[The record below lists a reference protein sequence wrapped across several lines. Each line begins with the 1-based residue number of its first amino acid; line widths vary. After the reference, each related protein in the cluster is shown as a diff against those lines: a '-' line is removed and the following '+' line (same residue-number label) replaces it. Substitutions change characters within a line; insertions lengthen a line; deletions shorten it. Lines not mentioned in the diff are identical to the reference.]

1 MKFNP
6 KISRRDF
13 IVGSA
18 AVGGGLMLGLQIPFG
33 GPTVVRAADGSP
45 EINAW
50 VVIRPD
56 DTVVI
61 RVARSEM
68 GQGTITGL
76 AQLVAEELE
85 ADWSKVTTEYP
96 TPGQSVQRQ
105 RVWGDFSTGGSRGI
119 RTSHEYVRQG
129 GAAARTML
137 VQAAA
142 NQWGVPVAEC
152 TAANSVITHTPSGR
166 KLSYGRVA
174 EAAARLTPPNPKEL
188 KLKDPKTW
196 KIAGKPLKRLDTID
210 KVTGKQVY
218 GFDLKL
224 PGMLNAAIKECPVF
238 GGKVKSF
245 DAAKV
250 ASLKGVKKVVQVGDT
265 AVAVVAD
272 TWWQAKTALDALPI
286 VWDEGPN
293 AKVSSATIAG
303 ILKAGLDADQA
314 YVGNQNGDA
323 KAALAG
329 AAKKI
334 EAVYAYPYQN
344 HVCMEPMNATAR
356 YTPDK
361 CEVWVPTQDGEASF
375 AALLTASGLPAE
387 KCDVYKINLGG
398 GFGRR
403 GAFQDYVTQA
413 VLIAKQMPG
422 TPVKLLWSREEDM
435 RQGRFH
441 PVMQCKLVGGFDANN
456 NLTGLHMRLSGQ
468 SILAAVR
475 PQIVEQQKGRDPLSF
490 QGVADSGEHAFGY
503 TIPNLMIDHAMRN
516 THVPPGFWRGVN
528 INQNAIFFECFMDE
542 LAHAAG
548 QDALEFRRKL
558 MAKHPR
564 NLGVLNAVAERIGWG
579 KPAAPGVH
587 RGLAQ
592 MMAFNSFVA
601 AACEISVDGG
611 NKVKIHRIVAATDC
625 GYAVNPAQIER
636 QVSGSFVYGLS
647 ALFMQECTVKDGRI
661 AEENF
666 NSYDS
671 MRIAQMPKVESI
683 IMPTGGSFWGGIG
696 EPTICVAAPA
706 VLNAYFN
713 ATGKRI
719 RSVPLKNHGIQLV

>member
-1 MKFNP
+1 MP
-6 KISRRDF
+6 RISRRSF
-13 IVGSA
+13 IVGTA
-18 AVGGGLMLGLQIPFG
+18 AVGGGLVLGLRLPFG
-33 GPTVVRAADGSP
+33 PEVVRAQDGSP

-56 DTVVI
+56 DTVVV

-85 ADWSKVTTEYP
+85 CNWSKVVYEYP
-96 TPGQSVQRQ
+96 TPGQNLKRK

-129 GAAARTML
+129 GAAARMML

-142 NQWGVPVAEC
+142 KQWGVPASEC
-152 TAANSVITHTPSGR
+152 RAANSVITHQPSGR
-166 KLSYGRVA
+166 TVTYGRVA
-174 EAAARLTPPNPKEL
+174 EAAAKLPAPDPKSIQ
-188 KLKDPKTW
+188 LKDPKDW
-196 KIAGKPLKRLDTID
+196 KLAGKSVKRLDTID
-210 KVTGKQVY
+210 KLTGKQVY

-224 PGMLNAAIKECPVF
+224 PGMLNAAIIESPVF

-245 DAAKV
+245 DAAK
-250 ASLKGVKKVVQVGDT
+250 ATGMKGVKKVVQVGDT

-272 TWWQAKTALDALPI
+272 TWWHAKSALDALPI
-286 VWDEGPN
+286 VWDEGGN
-293 AKVSSATIAG
+293 AKVSSESIAA
-303 ILKAGLDADQA
+303 ILKAGLDAEQA
-314 YVGNQNGDA
+314 FVGNQNGDA

-329 AAKKI
+329 AAKRI

-356 YTPDK
+356 YTPEK
-361 CEVWVPTQDGEASF
+361 CEVWVPTQDGESSF
-375 AALLTASGLPAE
+375 AALLSASGLPAD
-387 KCDVYKINLGG
+387 KCEVYKINLGG

-413 VLIAKQMPG
+413 VRIAKELPG

-441 PVMQCKLVGGFDANN
+441 PVMQCKLTGGLDASG
-456 NLTGLHMRLSGQ
+456 NLTGLHVRLSGQ

-475 PQIVEQQKGRDPLSF
+475 PAIVEKEKGRDPLTF
-490 QGVADSGEHAFGY
+490 QGLATSGEHAFGY
-503 TIPNLMIDHAMRN
+503 SVPNLLIDHAMRN
-516 THVPPGFWRGVN
+516 PHVPPGFWRGVN
-528 INQNAIFFECFMDE
+528 INQNAIFMECFMDE
-542 LAHAAG
+542 LAEAAG

-558 MAKHPR
+558 MASYPR

-579 KPAAPGVH
+579 KPAPRGVY

-592 MMAFNSFVA
+592 MKAFNSYVA
-601 AACEISVDGG
+601 AAAEVSVEGG
-611 NKVKIHRIVAATDC
+611 NKLKVHRIVGATDC
-625 GYAVNPAQIER
+625 GYAVNPAQIDR
-636 QVSGSFVYGLS
+636 QVAGSFVYGLS
-647 ALFMQECTVKDGRI
+647 ALYWQECTVKNGRI
-661 AEENF
+661 VEENF
-666 NSYDS
+666 NTYDS
-671 MRIAQMPKVESI
+671 MRIRHMPKVESI
-683 IMPTGGSFWGGIG
+683 IMPTGGEIWGGIG

-706 VLNAYFN
+706 VLNALYR

-719 RSVPLKNHGIQLV
+719 RSVPLKNHGIELV

>member
-1 MKFNP
+1 MISMP
-6 KISRRDF
+6 KINRRTF
-13 IVGSA
+13 IVSSA
-18 AVGGGLMLGLQIPFG
+18 AIGGGLALGLRLPFG
-33 GPTVVRAADGSP
+33 PEVVRAADGSP

-56 DTVVI
+56 DTVVV

-85 ADWSKVTTEYP
+85 CNWSKVVYEYP
-96 TPGQSVQRQ
+96 TPGQNVARK

-129 GAAARTML
+129 GAAARMML

-142 NQWGVPVAEC
+142 NQWKVPAAEC
-152 TAANSVITHTPSGR
+152 SAANSVITHKASGR
-166 KLSYGRVA
+166 KTTYGKVA
-174 EAAARLTPPNPKEL
+174 EAAAKLEPPKDV
-188 KLKDPKTW
+188 KLKDPKDW
-196 KIAGKPLKRLDTID
+196 KIAGKPVKRLDTLD

-224 PGMLNAAIKECPVF
+224 PGMLNAAIMESPVF

-250 ASLKGVKKVVQVGDT
+250 SGMKGVKKVLQVGDT

-272 TWWQAKTALDALPI
+272 TWWHAKTALDALTI

-293 AKVSSATIAG
+293 AKVSSASIAEV
-303 ILKAGLDADQA
+303 LKAGLGAEQA
-314 YVGNQNGDA
+314 FVGNQSGDA

-334 EAVYAYPYQN
+334 EAVYSYPYQN

-356 YTPDK
+356 YTSDK
-361 CEVWVPTQDGEASF
+361 CEVWVPTQDGESSF
-375 AALLTASGLPAE
+375 AALLSASGLPAD
-387 KCDVYKINLGG
+387 KCEVYKINLGG

-413 VLIAKQMPG
+413 VRIAKEMPG

-441 PVMQCKLVGGFDANN
+441 PVMQCKLTGGFDASN

-468 SILAAVR
+468 SILASVR
-475 PQIVEQQKGRDPLSF
+475 PAIVEKDKGRDALSF
-490 QGVADSGEHAFGY
+490 QGVFETGEHSFGY
-503 TIPNLMIDHAMRN
+503 TIPNLLIDHAMRN
-516 THVPPGFWRGVN
+516 PHVPPGFWRGVN

-542 LAHAAG
+542 LAQAAG
-548 QDALEFRRKL
+548 QDPLEFRRKF
-558 MAKHPR
+558 MAGHPR

-579 KPAAPGVH
+579 KPAPKGRF

-592 MMAFNSFVA
+592 MKAFNSFVA
-601 AACEISVDGG
+601 AAAEISVEGG
-611 NKVKIHRIVAATDC
+611 NKVKVHRIVGATDC
-625 GYAVNPAQIER
+625 GYAVNPAQIDR
-636 QVSGSFVYGLS
+636 QVAGSFVYGLS

-661 AEENF
+661 EQENF
-666 NSYDS
+666 NTYDS

-683 IMPTGGSFWGGIG
+683 IMPTGGAIWGGIG

-706 VLNAYFN
+706 VLNAFFQ

-719 RSVPLKNHGIQLV
+719 RSVPLKNHGIQMV